1 MSKITSE
8 TQHATQKEARHEDL
22 LTGEPGSH
30 PLATGIGTAMGGFG
44 AGAIVGSLVGPI
56 GTVAGAVI
64 GGVSGG
70 MLGRTI
76 AESIQPTVEPDLWR
90 ETYEKSSYF
99 DQSVPFQTI
108 EPAYRLGADS
118 YASGVSW
125 EDIEPVLA
133 TKWDR
138 MPTDSSLPWAR
149 ARLAA
154 KDAYIRSL
162 QLADTVDCNK

>member
-1 MSKITSE
+1 MRRITSE
-8 TQHATQKEARHEDL
+8 TQHASQKEARHEDL

-44 AGAIVGSLVGPI
+44 AGAIAGSMAGPI

-64 GGVSGG
+64 GGLSGG
-70 MLGRTI
+70 LLGKTI
-76 AESIQPTVEPDLWR
+76 AENIEPSVEPDIWR
-90 ETYEKSSYF
+90 ETYETSPYF
-99 DQSVPFQTI
+99 DQSVAFQTI

-133 TKWDR
+133 TKWDHLNR
-138 MPTDSSLPWAR
+138 ESSLPWAR

-154 KDAYIRSL
+154 KDAYVRSL
-162 QLADTVDCNK
+162 QLADTVDCSK